1 MLIFFITNDVVIVC
15 NLMLDNLYQ
24 KTLIV
29 KYQRFFLRV
38 GDGDALSW
46 LALAWLVLGHCL
58 TLKQMKRYR
67 YSIRS

>member
-1 MLIFFITNDVVIVC
+1 MLIFFITNECESFVIMVG
-15 NLMLDNLYQ
+15 NLYQ

-38 GDGDALSW
+38 RDGNALSW

-58 TLKQMKRYR
+58 SWKQVKRCR